1 MELEGLGEEEVP
13 LVDVPY
19 AVPLV
24 YQMDSSLAPIP
35 TPWAE
40 EPLRAGW
47 YLGDPAKVRAVQEEI
62 QADLPPPREGEDSCL
77 VPLEGEE
84 GPSGQWTC

>member
-47 YLGDPAKVRAVQEEI
+47 
-62 QADLPPPREGEDSCL
+62 
-77 VPLEGEE
+77 
-84 GPSGQWTC
+84 